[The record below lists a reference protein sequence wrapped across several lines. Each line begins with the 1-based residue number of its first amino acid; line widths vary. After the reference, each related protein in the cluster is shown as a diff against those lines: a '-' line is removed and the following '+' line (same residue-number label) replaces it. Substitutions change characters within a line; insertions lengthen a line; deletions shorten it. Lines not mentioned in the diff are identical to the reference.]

1 MAIAYTNELHPIE
14 RTVRRGAN
22 ALIDSEPPQNW
33 PALRIQAIAAD
44 LLTRKFFAFNE
55 DDAQSAGR
63 GKGGAN
69 RPRRSAADDRD
80 VEKFHSFSLSRNA
93 HGHKAISASDPD
105 GVMERWSIEAQL
117 TQLPITDCSKG
128 IGARYLDEEVWLPMS
143 WSLPIFRIAGIQLR
157 IHITFLLL
165 IAWLAFGY
173 YAQGGSA
180 AAASRVIFVLLLLL
194 CVVLHEFGHA
204 FAAKA
209 FGINTPDITL
219 LPIGG
224 VARLERMPE
233 EPVQEL
239 IIAVAGPLVNV
250 VIALGLFVAGGS
262 QALFNPSTVEG
273 GGLIAQLLTIN
284 IILVLFNLLPAFPMD
299 GGRVLRALL
308 ATRMS
313 YARATQV
320 AATVGQGFAF
330 VFGFIGLLWNPFLIF
345 IALFVYIGASQEAA
359 LAQMKDVSRRFP
371 VSSAMVREFRT
382 LSENATLEEA
392 VDALLAT
399 SQHDFPVVD
408 ETGSVAGLLTR
419 HDLIAA
425 LRKNDPS
432 LRVGDVMRRDI
443 PTVTTGTR
451 FEDAFRIMQ
460 ECNCPAVPVLD
471 SMKRLVGLLTP
482 ENVSELMMVQSA
494 LPRRRVS

>member
-1 MAIAYTNELHPIE
+1 MLHSSIRP
-14 RTVRRGAN
+14 
-22 ALIDSEPPQNW
+22 
-33 PALRIQAIAAD
+33 
-44 LLTRKFFAFNE
+44 
-55 DDAQSAGR
+55 GR
-63 GKGGAN
+63 
-69 RPRRSAADDRD
+69 RPRYPRQMSAL
-80 VEKFHSFSLSRNA
+80 EYW
-93 HGHKAISASDPD
+93 SDGLMKDTQTITPL
-105 GVMERWSIEAQL
+105 RQYSI
-117 TQLPITDCSKG
+117 TQLPNRRWRAIQYQSK
-128 IGARYLDEEVWLPMS
+128 LVQMS
-143 WSLPIFRIAGIQLR
+143 WSLPIFRVAGIQLR

-180 AAASRVIFVLLLLL
+180 VAASRVIFVLLLFL

-250 VIALGLFVAGGS
+250 VIALGLFVAGGF
-262 QALFNPSTVEG
+262 QALLNPSNIEG
-273 GGLIAQLLTIN
+273 GGLVAQLLTIN
-284 IILVLFNLLPAFPMD
+284 IMLVLFNLLPAFPMD

-308 ATRMS
+308 ATRLS

-320 AATVGQGFAF
+320 AANVGQGFAF
-330 VFGFIGLLWNPFLIF
+330 VFGFIGLLWNPFLLF

-382 LSENATLEEA
+382 LSADDSLQEA

-408 ETGSVAGLLTR
+408 DAGNVAGLLTR
-419 HDLIAA
+419 QDLIGA

-471 SMKRLVGLLTP
+471 RMKRLVGLLTP
-482 ENVSELMMVQSA
+482 ENVTELMMVQSA
-494 LPRRRVS
+494 MPQRRVL

>member
-1 MAIAYTNELHPIE
+1 M
-14 RTVRRGAN
+14 G
-22 ALIDSEPPQNW
+22 
-33 PALRIQAIAAD
+33 
-44 LLTRKFFAFNE
+44 
-55 DDAQSAGR
+55 
-63 GKGGAN
+63 
-69 RPRRSAADDRD
+69 
-80 VEKFHSFSLSRNA
+80 
-93 HGHKAISASDPD
+93 
-105 GVMERWSIEAQL
+105 
-117 TQLPITDCSKG
+117 
-128 IGARYLDEEVWLPMS
+128 
-143 WSLPIFRIAGIQLR
+143 WSLPIVRIAGIQLR
-157 IHITFLLL
+157 IHITFLL
-165 IAWLAFGY
+165 IIVWLAFGY
-173 YAQGGSA
+173 YAQGSSA
-180 AAASRVIFVLLLLL
+180 AAASRVIFVLLLFL

-233 EPVQEL
+233 EPMQEL

-250 VIALGLFVAGGS
+250 VIALGLFVAGGA
-262 QALFNPSTVEG
+262 QALLNPSTVEG
-273 GGLIAQLLTIN
+273 GGLVAQLLTIN
-284 IILVLFNLLPAFPMD
+284 IMLVLFNLLPAFPMD

-320 AATVGQGFAF
+320 AANVGQGFAF
-330 VFGFIGLLWNPFLIF
+330 IFGFMGLFGPNPFLLF

-382 LSENATLEEA
+382 LSENASLQEA

-419 HDLIAA
+419 RDLIAA
-425 LRKNDPS
+425 LRRNDPN
-432 LRVGDVMRRDI
+432 LHVGDVMRRDI

-471 SMKRLVGLLTP
+471 RMKRLVGLLTP
-482 ENVSELMMVQSA
+482 ENVTELMMVHSA
-494 LPRRRVS
+494 MPQRRAS

>member
-1 MAIAYTNELHPIE
+1 
-14 RTVRRGAN
+14 
-22 ALIDSEPPQNW
+22 
-33 PALRIQAIAAD
+33 
-44 LLTRKFFAFNE
+44 
-55 DDAQSAGR
+55 
-63 GKGGAN
+63 
-69 RPRRSAADDRD
+69 
-80 VEKFHSFSLSRNA
+80 
-93 HGHKAISASDPD
+93 
-105 GVMERWSIEAQL
+105 
-117 TQLPITDCSKG
+117 
-128 IGARYLDEEVWLPMS
+128 MS
-143 WSLPIFRIAGIQLR
+143 WSLPVFRIAGIQLR

-180 AAASRVIFVLLLLL
+180 VAASRVIFVLLLFL

-250 VIALGLFVAGGS
+250 VIALGLFVVGGA
-262 QALFNPSTVEG
+262 QGLLNRSTVEG

-330 VFGFIGLLWNPFLIF
+330 IFGFLGLFGPNPFLLF

-425 LRKNDPS
+425 LRKNDPG

-471 SMKRLVGLLTP
+471 RMKRLVGLLTP
-482 ENVSELMMVQSA
+482 ENVTELMMVHSA
-494 LPRRRVS
+494 MPQRRVL

>member
-1 MAIAYTNELHPIE
+1 
-14 RTVRRGAN
+14 
-22 ALIDSEPPQNW
+22 
-33 PALRIQAIAAD
+33 
-44 LLTRKFFAFNE
+44 
-55 DDAQSAGR
+55 
-63 GKGGAN
+63 
-69 RPRRSAADDRD
+69 
-80 VEKFHSFSLSRNA
+80 
-93 HGHKAISASDPD
+93 
-105 GVMERWSIEAQL
+105 
-117 TQLPITDCSKG
+117 
-128 IGARYLDEEVWLPMS
+128 MS

-180 AAASRVIFVLLLLL
+180 AAASRVIFVLLLFV

-250 VIALGLFVAGGS
+250 VIALGLFVSGGS
-262 QALFNPSTVEG
+262 QALLNPSNLEG
-273 GGLIAQLLTIN
+273 GGLVAQLLTIN
-284 IILVLFNLLPAFPMD
+284 IVLVLFNLLPAFPMD

-308 ATRMS
+308 ATRLS
-313 YARATQV
+313 YVRATQV
-320 AATVGQGFAF
+320 AANVGQGFAF
-330 VFGFIGLLWNPFLIF
+330 IFGFLGLFGPNPFLLF

-382 LSENATLEEA
+382 LSEDASLQEA

-408 ETGSVAGLLTR
+408 DTGGVAGLLTR
-419 HDLIAA
+419 QGLIAA
-425 LRKNDPS
+425 LRKNDPA

-471 SMKRLVGLLTP
+471 RMKRLVGLLTP
-482 ENVSELMMVQSA
+482 ENVTELMMVQSA
-494 LPRRRVS
+494 MPPRRAS

>member
-1 MAIAYTNELHPIE
+1 LPAGSTLLARELKPNE
-14 RTVRRGAN
+14 
-22 ALIDSEPPQNW
+22 
-33 PALRIQAIAAD
+33 IQ
-44 LLTRKFFAFNE
+44 F
-55 DDAQSAGR
+55 
-63 GKGGAN
+63 
-69 RPRRSAADDRD
+69 
-80 VEKFHSFSLSRNA
+80 
-93 HGHKAISASDPD
+93 
-105 GVMERWSIEAQL
+105 
-117 TQLPITDCSKG
+117 
-128 IGARYLDEEVWLPMS
+128 MS
-143 WSLPIFRIAGIQLR
+143 WSLPIIRIAGIQLR

-165 IAWLAFGY
+165 IGWLAIGY
-173 YAQGGSA
+173 YSQGGSA
-180 AAASRVIFVLLLLL
+180 AAVAGVLVILLLFA

-239 IIAVAGPLVNV
+239 IIAAAGPAVNLI
-250 VIALGLFVAGGS
+250 IALCLFLTGGS
-262 QALFNPSTVEG
+262 FVYPPTAGSSLNDV
-273 GGLIAQLLTIN
+273 LLTIN
-284 IILVLFNLLPAFPMD
+284 VVLLLFNLLPAFPMD

-308 ATRMS
+308 ATRLS
-313 YARATQV
+313 YARATQI
-320 AATVGQGFAF
+320 AASIGQGCAF
-330 VFGFIGLLWNPFLIF
+330 VFGFLGLMGGNYMLIF

-359 LAQMKDVSRRFP
+359 LAQMRDVSRRFP
-371 VSSAMVREFRT
+371 VSSAMVREFRS
-382 LSENATLEEA
+382 LPESATLEEA

-399 SQHDFPVVD
+399 SQHDFPVLD
-408 ETGSVAGLLTR
+408 EADNVAGILTR

-425 LRKNDPS
+425 LRKNDPAI
-432 LRVGDVMRRDI
+432 RVGDVMRRDI

-451 FEDAFRIMQ
+451 FEEAFRIMQ

-494 LPRRRVS
+494 LPRRRAA